1 VVIRPELFAKV
12 NPMWHLALETIG
24 LAGSVALF
32 KDTQLVANFPLPSQI
47 GSARSL
53 LPAIDQVVREAS
65 ITSSDLGL
73 ISLANGPGS
82 FTGLRVSVASAKAI
96 GYALNVPLCAVD
108 TLETLAYRL
117 GCGASADTTK
127 PILIAAA
134 MDAYRKQVFRLVAL
148 VEPVTAPATSGLH
161 DVKLHVL
168 IPSHHLDVALW
179 KQNPFHGLEA
189 ATAQLQLPVKWDP
202 AVNSGHQTVIVGGNA
217 IARYPFAD
225 DLQKALTHSD
235 PTDITAVD
243 VGRYAWR
250 QWLAGTRTDP
260 FHLLPNYL
268 RASAAE
274 EKVSSVASNDS
285 PAV

>member
-1 VVIRPELFAKV
+1 
-12 NPMWHLALETIG
+12 MWHLALETIG
-24 LAGSVALF
+24 LSGSVALF
-32 KDTQLVANFPLPSQI
+32 KNNQLVGNLTLPAQI

-96 GYALNVPLCAVD
+96 GYALNIPLCSVD

-117 GCGASADTTK
+117 GCSASANHNK
-127 PILIAAA
+127 PNLIAVA

-148 VEPVTAPATSGLH
+148 VEPSKEETTTCPQ
-161 DVKLHVL
+161 DVNMRVL
-168 IPSHHLDVALW
+168 IASQHLDVALW
-179 KQNPFHGLEA
+179 KQNPLHGLETITARSEPFLKSEPA
-189 ATAQLQLPVKWDP
+189 AKWELGGTSEHY
-202 AVNSGHQTVIVGGNA
+202 AMIVGGNA
-217 IARYPFAD
+217 VARYPFAD
-225 DLQKALTHSD
+225 DLRANFTHLD
-235 PTDITAVD
+235 PADITAVD

-250 QWLAGTRTDP
+250 QWLAGNRTDP
-260 FHLLPNYL
+260 FQLLPNYL

-274 EKVSSVASNDS
+274 EKASNVAAVDS
-285 PAV
+285 PSV